1 LLIAALLA
9 LAAEHG
15 ELLLIIIGSFLLGM
29 LIAFFIVFRAII
41 RVGIGIVTLPA
52 RILGRR
58 KPE

>member
-1 LLIAALLA
+1 MLIAALLA

-15 ELLLIIIGSFLLGM
+15 ELLLIIIGSVLLGM
-29 LIAFFIVFRAII
+29 LIAFFIMLRIII
-41 RVGIGIVTLPA
+41 RIGIGIITFPA

>member
-15 ELLLIIIGSFLLGM
+15 ELLLIIIGSILLGM
-29 LIAFFIVFRAII
+29 LIAFFIMLRIII
-41 RVGIGIVTLPA
+41 RIGIGIITFPA